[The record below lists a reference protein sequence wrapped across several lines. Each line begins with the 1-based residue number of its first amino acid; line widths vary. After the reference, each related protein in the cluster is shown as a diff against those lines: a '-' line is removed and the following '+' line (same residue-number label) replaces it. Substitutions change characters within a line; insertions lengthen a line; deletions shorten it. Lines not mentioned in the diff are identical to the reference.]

1 MGEPNLMALKP
12 WSFQLV
18 LIDPR
23 SMEWLLLLLLLLLP
37 RRRLLLLL
45 PRRRLLLL
53 LPRRRLLL
61 RWLPPALISCWPRH
75 RPASS
80 PPLQLRAKMQPV

>member
-1 MGEPNLMALKP
+1 MALKP

-23 SMEWLLLLLLLLLP
+23 SMEWLLLLL
-37 RRRLLLLL
+37 LLLLL

>member
-1 MGEPNLMALKP
+1 MALKP

-23 SMEWLLLLLLLLLP
+23 SMEWLLLLLLLLLLP
-37 RRRLLLLL
+37 RRRLLL
-45 PRRRLLLL
+45 PRRRLL
-53 LPRRRLLL
+53 LLL